1 MVFASG
7 LLHVDSNEDGR
18 VLRQRWTGRA
28 NELRPAAA
36 LDGYFVPVIERARA
50 DGLTIEHHFEK
61 LEYFNS
67 AFISWIIGH
76 LRRTLEVEVK
86 TIIYFE
92 PTSHMHHSSF
102 DALRLLQ
109 RDNPWLEVLE
119 AHSAP

>member
-7 LLHVDSNEDGR
+7 LLHVDSNEDGS

-28 NELRPAAA
+28 IEHKPANA
-36 LDGYFVPVIERARA
+36 LDGYFAPVIERARA
-50 DGLTIEHHFEK
+50 GGLTIEHHFEK

-67 AFISWIIGH
+67 SFISWVIVH
-76 LRRTLEVEVK
+76 LRRTLQVKVK

-92 PTSHMHHSSF
+92 PKSNMHRSSF
-102 DALRLLQ
+102 EPLRFLQ
-109 RDNPWLEVLE
+109 PDNPWLEVLE

>member
-28 NELRPAAA
+28 IELKPETA
-36 LDGYFVPVIERARA
+36 LDGYFAPVVERARA
-50 DGLTIEHHFEK
+50 GGLTIEHHFEK

-67 AFISWIIGH
+67 SFIQWVIRH

-92 PTSHMHHSSF
+92 PKSHMHRSSF
-102 DALRLLQ
+102 DALRILQ
-109 RDNPWLEVLE
+109 GENPWLEVRE
-119 AHSAP
+119 APSAP

>member
-7 LLHVDSNEDGR
+7 LLHVESNEDGR

-28 NELRPAAA
+28 NELEPADA
-36 LDGYFVPVIERARA
+36 LDGYFAPVVERARA
-50 DGLTIEHHFEK
+50 GGLTIEHRFEK

-67 AFISWIIGH
+67 AFISWVIRH
-76 LRRTLEVEVK
+76 LRRTLEVKVK

-92 PTSHMHHSSF
+92 PRSNMHRSSF
-102 DALRLLQ
+102 DALRHLQ

>member
-7 LLHVDSNEDGR
+7 LLHVDSDEDGK

-28 NELRPAAA
+28 IALKPAPA
-36 LDGYFVPVIERARA
+36 LDGYFAPLIERARA
-50 DGLTIEHHFEK
+50 GGMTIVHHFEK

-67 AFISWIIGH
+67 SFISWVIHH

-86 TIIYFE
+86 TVIYFE
-92 PTSHMHHSSF
+92 PNSNMHRSSF

-119 AHSAP
+119 AQSAP